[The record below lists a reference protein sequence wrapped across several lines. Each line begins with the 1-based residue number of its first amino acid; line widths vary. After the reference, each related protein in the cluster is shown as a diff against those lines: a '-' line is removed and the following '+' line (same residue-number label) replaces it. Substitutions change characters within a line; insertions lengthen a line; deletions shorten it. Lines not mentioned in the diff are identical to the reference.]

1 MGSEAVPAMGGEPQL
16 MLFRRELILHGGED
30 IRHPLCIGMMLGRSP
45 HMDGVSGSVRSVSVK
60 GRAADQVQGLF
71 SDSAK
76 EGTGNAGLAEGC
88 DARFPLNQAGNEVD
102 DQAAHTWGQRWGPP
116 VYLYSC

>member
-1 MGSEAVPAMGGEPQL
+1 MGSKALPAMGGEPLL

-60 GRAADQVQGLF
+60 VELLTKCKGCFLTRLRKGL
-71 SDSAK
+71 
-76 EGTGNAGLAEGC
+76 
-88 DARFPLNQAGNEVD
+88 
-102 DQAAHTWGQRWGPP
+102 
-116 VYLYSC
+116 